1 MGELSLALSP
11 CLNCPGP
18 RFDRSCSADNVTNLS
33 GCSFYLS
40 ARSEFRVF
48 LPMTALGRQLLVKV
62 AKLYDLAGMSLS
74 FGLATVLVAHQTAIV
89 SFADFFAMRVK
100 IRNFVLFAGF
110 LLVWNIIFRLFGLY
124 DSRRLSGQKD
134 ELRDIVKASTLGVG
148 SVCIAAFLLRLKMV
162 TPLFVVGLWFISSAT
177 LVSSRLVAR
186 YLLSQFR
193 VRGRNLREMLIVGTN
208 PRAVL
213 FARKIQANPTL
224 GYRVLGFVDQ
234 EWEGMEEFRKGGYP
248 LASDFERFPFLLR
261 ERVVDEVVL
270 ALPMKSLYLQASRVA
285 TLCEEQGIVVRVL
298 SNIFNLRLA
307 QSKAREFEG
316 EAVTTFCNGSSED
329 WQHFFKR
336 AFDIVASLVATL
348 MLAPLFLL
356 AGFLIKLTSQGPV
369 FFIQERVGL
378 NKKRFHLYK
387 FRTMVADAEE
397 RQREIEHLNEAS
409 GPVFKIRSDPRLTPA
424 GKFLR
429 KTSIDE
435 LPQLFNV
442 LKGDMSLVGPRP
454 LPVRDYQGFDQDWQ
468 RRRFSVRPGITCLWQ
483 INGRSS
489 IPFEKWMEL
498 DMQYIDQ
505 WSLWMDFKILAK
517 TIPVVL
523 KGTGAA

>member
-1 MGELSLALSP
+1 
-11 CLNCPGP
+11 
-18 RFDRSCSADNVTNLS
+18 
-33 GCSFYLS
+33 
-40 ARSEFRVF
+40 
-48 LPMTALGRQLLVKV
+48 MTTLGRQLFVKV
-62 AKLYDLAGMSLS
+62 AKLYDLAVMSFS
-74 FGLATVLVAHQTAIV
+74 FGLAAILVAEQTGIA
-89 SFADFFAMRVK
+89 SFADFLAIRIKV
-100 IRNFVLFAGF
+100 RNFVLFASF
-110 LLVWNIIFRLFGLY
+110 LVVWNIIFRLFGLY
-124 DSRRLSGQKD
+124 DSRRLSGKKN
-134 ELRDIVKASTLGVG
+134 EVLDIVKATTFAVG
-148 SVCIAAFLLRLKMV
+148 SVCIAAFLFRLKIV
-162 TPLFVVGLWFISSAT
+162 TPLFVLALWFISSAT
-177 LVSSRLVAR
+177 FVSSRLVAR
-186 YLLSQFR
+186 YLLSQVR

-208 PRAVL
+208 PRAIL
-213 FARKIQANPTL
+213 FARKIQAKPAL

-261 ERVVDEVVL
+261 ERAVDEVVL

-285 TLCEEQGIVVRVL
+285 ALCEEQGVVVRVL
-298 SNIFNLRLA
+298 SNMFNLRLA
-307 QSKAREFEG
+307 RPKSGEFEG
-316 EAVTTFCNGSSED
+316 EAVTTFYTGPPED
-329 WQHFFKR
+329 WQHLFKR
-336 AFDIVASLVATL
+336 TLDIVAPLAATL
-348 MLAPLFLL
+348 ILSPLFLL
-356 AGFLIKLTSQGPV
+356 AAFLIKLTSQGPV

-397 RQREIEHLNEAS
+397 RQQEIEHLNEAS
-409 GPVFKIRSDPRLTPA
+409 GPVFKVKNDPRITRV

-454 LPVRDYQGFDQDWQ
+454 LPVRDYRGFNQDWQ

-483 INGRSS
+483 INGRNS

-498 DMQYIDQ
+498 DMKYIDE
-505 WSLWMDFKILAK
+505 WSLWMDLKILAK